1 MSQENE
7 IRAKGLRLTPQRQLV
22 LDAVRQLGHATPDE
36 IAARVRQ
43 AHPGINLSTVYRN
56 LETLEKA
63 GFVIHSHL
71 GHGGATYHAADE
83 ASHLHLVCGVCGNV
97 SESEL
102 STADE
107 FVELLKS
114 KHGFATDVT
123 HFAIYGDCAKCTK

>member
-107 FVELLKS
+107 FVELLKR

-123 HFAIYGDCAKCTK
+123 HFAIYGTCKSCR

>member
-63 GFVIHSHL
+63 L
-71 GHGGATYHAADE
+71 TQ
-83 ASHLHLVCGVCGNV
+83 
-97 SESEL
+97 SEL
-102 STADE
+102 C
-107 FVELLKS
+107 V
-114 KHGFATDVT
+114 V
-123 HFAIYGDCAKCTK
+123 AKT

>member
-83 ASHLHLVCGVCGNV
+83 ASHLHL
-97 SESEL
+97 
-102 STADE
+102 
-107 FVELLKS
+107 
-114 KHGFATDVT
+114 
-123 HFAIYGDCAKCTK
+123 I